1 MVCKHFFSDQR
12 DFTPTSGEG
21 AVFVYENTTLPSLNL
36 YPFPTRW
43 FNFRPFRF
51 QSLQIIPTRVI
62 LLIGYSFR
70 GLRSVFYAGDQIVVY
85 VLVPAVKMP
94 LVDYLAA
101 GAKTDQIGGRFTPG
115 FVVVKEGVN
124 HRMPG
129 EKRDGFGQ
137 VDDRVQNRGV
147 DAQSFGM
154 FQRKIS
160 EEIHKSFEGDHRIG
174 TVVDGGDMF
183 GRGAAF
189 EPCGAQLS
197 PSGIVAETDG
207 EKGAAVYLVT
217 DLAAE
222 CRGDRRDDAARGEIT
237 DQCRMPER
245 SVGEDAERGDGG
257 RPHDR
262 QCPANAKRL
271 TNTR

>member
-1 MVCKHFFSDQR
+1 MIEYPDQR
-12 DFTPTSGEG
+12 DRLPASGEG

-36 YPFPTRW
+36 YPFPTRR
-43 FNFRPFRF
+43 FNRRCFCFRG
-51 QSLQIIPTRVI
+51 LQIIPTRVI

-124 HRMPG
+124 HRMP
-129 EKRDGFGQ
+129 
-137 VDDRVQNRGV
+137 
-147 DAQSFGM
+147 
-154 FQRKIS
+154 
-160 EEIHKSFEGDHRIG
+160 
-174 TVVDGGDMF
+174 
-183 GRGAAF
+183 
-189 EPCGAQLS
+189 
-197 PSGIVAETDG
+197 
-207 EKGAAVYLVT
+207 
-217 DLAAE
+217 
-222 CRGDRRDDAARGEIT
+222 
-237 DQCRMPER
+237 ER